1 MLDPEVN
8 DWQTRR
14 YEDDGVTNKYKCRIW
29 VPTVSTQDFYSFL
42 LIIWGGLSG
51 DYLSYSYM

>member
-29 VPTVSTQDFYSFL
+29 VPTVSTQD
-42 LIIWGGLSG
+42 LSQ
-51 DYLSYSYM
+51 DWIFTLFSYYLEVGRSLM